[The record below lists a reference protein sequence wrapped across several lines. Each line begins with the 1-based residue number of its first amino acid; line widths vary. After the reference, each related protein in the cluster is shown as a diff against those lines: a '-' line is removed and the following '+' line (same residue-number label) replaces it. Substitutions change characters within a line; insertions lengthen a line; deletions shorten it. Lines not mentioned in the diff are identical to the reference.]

1 MLTINQKLNI
11 KEQIYTV
18 KKSLPRERFL
28 IKLFNPSGEF
38 SPVLKDNSVFELS
51 SELLV
56 VTKTLSKGEF
66 YVRVLKSDEK
76 ERFKEKIKAM
86 EERERRQRERE
97 REREKERDRELE
109 AVKEKLE
116 KEEIKETET
125 VVE

>member
-1 MLTINQKLNI
+1 MMTVNQKLNI

-38 SPVLKDNSVFELS
+38 SPVLQNDSVFELS
-51 SELLV
+51 DDLV
-56 VTKTLSKGEF
+56 AVTKTLSRGEF

-76 ERFKEKIKAM
+76 ERFKAM
-86 EERERRQRERE
+86 LKVAEERERIQKEQDKKREE
-97 REREKERDRELE
+97 WLDLE
-109 AVKEKLE
+109 AIQKKREEEEAKEK
-116 KEEIKETET
+116 ET